1 MTPNED
7 FSSILMELPMELPMH
22 QKNPTFLKLSWK
34 IFEFQ
39 GGISI
44 TISWKHQCTV
54 SLMSDESPHG

>member
-22 QKNPTFLKLSWK
+22 QKKPYLFEAFLED
-34 IFEFQ
+34 FEFQ
-39 GGISI
+39 GGISK